1 MACQCNKHSKN
12 TERVYEGTAIVDSN
26 RVEEDFPEVTGTGH
40 ICSPMFVFIS
50 SISWLSLQLRGLSSP
65 WLLDKNG
72 ADALDIS
79 AIIVRSKT
87 RTNGGNPEP
96 CLAKSDGSITSSG
109 NGSASTLQE
118 DIAQT

>member
-12 TERVYEGTAIVDSN
+12 TERVYEGTVIVDSN

-50 SISWLSLQLRGLSSP
+50 SISWPSLQLRGLSPP
-65 WLLDKNG
+65 WLLNKNG
-72 ADALDIS
+72 TVALDIS

-87 RTNGGNPEP
+87 RTNDGNPEP
-96 CLAKSDGSITSSG
+96 RLAKSAGGITSSG

-118 DIAQT
+118 DIART